1 MLLKDSKDLD
11 ESRQP
16 TKKNMFKAMRWLVK
30 GAKLNDALFFHYSGH
45 GGRTKDLSGDERD
58 GYDETVFPVDFQKL
72 TYVHTG
78 HILDDTLHD
87 ELVRPLPAGCRLTA
101 IFDSCHS
108 GTALDL
114 PFICR
119 FIDHYFAKIKVLIS
133 DDSNGDIKEPDVLKE
148 ASGELFSHRL
158 PNGMIAPLHDAYYF
172 SKRLVTGKAQDRKQK
187 KINFS
192 PADVIMFS
200 ASKDT
205 QTAADAG
212 QSGAMS
218 YALLTVLYQNR
229 DKDFSFI
236 ELLNAIRSKME
247 GKYTQRPQL
256 SSSHEIDMDLD
267 FFTSKQL
274 VRQSK
279 KAEKDENTEKTK
291 LKSALSKGNQDTA
304 RIYASNAIRKKSEA
318 LNLLRLSSRVDS
330 VASRVETAVTMK
342 TVSSSMK
349 SVVSGMDKAMNTMN
363 LDMMSAIMDKFEVQF
378 SDLDSH
384 TQYMEGTMHNAAEA
398 QSTPPEAVDS
408 LLQQVADEA
417 GLELSQ
423 KIGAQ
428 NVDNVPELD
437 NTNENKER
445 NEDALM
451 QRLKALRP
459 AA

>member
-45 GGRTKDLSGDERD
+45 GDERD

-114 PFICR
+114 PFI
-119 FIDHYFAKIKVLIS
+119 FLIS

>member
-1 MLLKDSKDLD
+1 MKRVKSQQRTFGPHNNLKYQYSECTGNKKALCIGINYVGTSNELGGCQNDADRIREFLIKRCGYKSENIMLLKDSKDLD

-45 GGRTKDLSGDERD
+45 GGRTKDLS

-114 PFICR
+114 PFI
-119 FIDHYFAKIKVLIS
+119 Y
-133 DDSNGDIKEPDVLKE
+133 DSNGDIKEPDVLKE

-205 QTAADAG
+205 QTAADAV
-212 QSGAMS
+212 SID
-218 YALLTVLYQNR
+218 QNR

-267 FFTSKQL
+267 F
-274 VRQSK
+274 VC
-279 KAEKDENTEKTK
+279 
-291 LKSALSKGNQDTA
+291 
-304 RIYASNAIRKKSEA
+304 
-318 LNLLRLSSRVDS
+318 
-330 VASRVETAVTMK
+330 
-342 TVSSSMK
+342 
-349 SVVSGMDKAMNTMN
+349 
-363 LDMMSAIMDKFEVQF
+363 
-378 SDLDSH
+378 
-384 TQYMEGTMHNAAEA
+384 
-398 QSTPPEAVDS
+398 
-408 LLQQVADEA
+408 
-417 GLELSQ
+417 
-423 KIGAQ
+423 
-428 NVDNVPELD
+428 
-437 NTNENKER
+437 
-445 NEDALM
+445 
-451 QRLKALRP
+451 
-459 AA
+459 